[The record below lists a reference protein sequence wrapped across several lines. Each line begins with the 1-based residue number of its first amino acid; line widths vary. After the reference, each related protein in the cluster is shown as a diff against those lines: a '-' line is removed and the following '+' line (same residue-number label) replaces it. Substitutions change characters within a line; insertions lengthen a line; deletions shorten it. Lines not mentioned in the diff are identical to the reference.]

1 VQLSR
6 RECEAI
12 TALGQGAPKKEIA
25 ARWGRS
31 ENTVKATI
39 KHAFEKLGVHDKA
52 AAVLAHQAVHGICS
66 RG

>member
-1 VQLSR
+1 
-6 RECEAI
+6 
-12 TALGQGAPKKEIA
+12 
-25 ARWGRS
+25 
-31 ENTVKATI
+31 VKATI